1 MYWKSLHYLC
11 LILNEEGVNY
21 ISKVIKSAKL
31 ESLGGETYWSMRDKR
46 VCGTIAQRGLLDSQ
60 MRIEGV
66 CYE

>member
-31 ESLGGETYWSMRDKR
+31 ESLGRETYWSMRDKR
-46 VCGTIAQRGLLDSQ
+46 VCGTIAQRGLLDCQ
-60 MRIEGV
+60 MMIESV
-66 CYE
+66 Y